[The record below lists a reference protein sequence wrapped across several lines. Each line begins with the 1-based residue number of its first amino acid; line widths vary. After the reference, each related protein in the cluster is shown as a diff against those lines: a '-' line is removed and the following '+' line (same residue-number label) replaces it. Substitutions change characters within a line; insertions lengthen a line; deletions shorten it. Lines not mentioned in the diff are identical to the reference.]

1 MFEKFKQLLFDV
13 DSLLSDDQ
21 QTEQGQST
29 IQPTENQAIIENTHT
44 QTQQQDQS
52 AQQIHLPGE
61 TILGG
66 DSSNSNATQHGS
78 ADFQVSSDNGPQS
91 IGEHSNSV
99 GSVET
104 NRLINDQIS
113 QIISDVEQ
121 INEMETS

>member
-21 QTEQGQST
+21 QTEQSQTNAMSIDNQSLESQQQEQST
-29 IQPTENQAIIENTHT
+29 
-44 QTQQQDQS
+44 
-52 AQQIHLPGE
+52 QQIHL
-61 TILGG
+61 GG
-66 DSSNSNATQHGS
+66 DSNSTQQQS

-104 NRLINDQIS
+104 NKLINDQIS

-121 INEMETS
+121 INEMETN